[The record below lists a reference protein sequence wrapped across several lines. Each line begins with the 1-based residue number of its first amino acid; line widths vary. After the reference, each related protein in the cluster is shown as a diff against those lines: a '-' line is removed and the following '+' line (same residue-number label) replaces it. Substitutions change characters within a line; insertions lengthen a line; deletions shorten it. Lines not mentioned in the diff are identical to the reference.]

1 LLLVLHTFIFVAA
14 LLTTHLPGSMRI
26 KLFLIAAICLF
37 ATSSRAQERIL
48 NMPEHDQKSYYFG
61 ITFGLNY
68 STYKMK
74 YSKSFTETDT
84 FNSIT
89 PRFRPGFNLGLM
101 GNLRLGSFVDL
112 RFVPSL
118 SFADKRVIVNAKG
131 TAADSIVDRS
141 IESIYMHLP
150 LQLKFKSDRIN
161 NFRFYALTGVK
172 MDIDLAA
179 NARSRRS
186 DEFLK
191 VRPFDFGYELGVGF
205 EFYNPNFIFSPE
217 IKLSQGLMNQQFKDS
232 KIALSNALD
241 ALTTRMIVISIHLE
255 G

>member
-1 LLLVLHTFIFVAA
+1 
-14 LLTTHLPGSMRI
+14 MRI
-26 KLFLIAAICLF
+26 KQLLIAAICLF
-37 ATSSRAQERIL
+37 AIPAKAQERIL
-48 NMPEHDQKSYYFG
+48 NMPEHDQKAYYFG

-74 YSKSFTETDT
+74 YSQSFTETDT

-131 TAADSIVDRS
+131 TVADSIVDRS

-161 NFRFYALTGVK
+161 NFRFYALTGIK

-241 ALTTRMIVISIHLE
+241 ALTTRMIVISFHLE